1 MGSSQWR
8 YKMEDIRRILVA
20 ACTAFVLLAWET
32 APGVGASF
40 REAPPTHGLF
50 QATAYT
56 LCGGEWQLGGEIGF
70 HLLAQEYGTSSLSV
84 EYGLA
89 PWFQMGI
96 SLGHSM
102 TAMTY
107 SASAKLRL
115 HLGEGFDLGLPF
127 GIGFQD
133 QEYGIL
139 FGYLQGGVVA
149 SVRMG
154 EFTLHGG
161 MDAGF
166 TRKEGGFFYN
176 PWASVDLDI
185 LPNLKVVGELALR
198 PLSAAV
204 GTWLRLF
211 PFLDVKIA
219 LAAPALSLTLG
230 LYLRL

>member
-1 MGSSQWR
+1 M
-8 YKMEDIRRILVA
+8 RRDKERLAVLGVIVGLVA
-20 ACTAFVLLAWET
+20 GITSLGSA
-32 APGVGASF
+32 ASF
-40 REAPPTHGLF
+40 REVPPTIG
-50 QATAYT
+50 AYT
-56 LCGGEWQLGGEIGF
+56 LRGGEWQIGGEMGF
-70 HLLAQEYGTSSLSV
+70 RLLAQEYLASSLSV

-96 SLGHSM
+96 SLGQSM
-102 TAMTY
+102 AVMTY
-107 SASAKLRL
+107 SASAKFRL

-133 QEYGIL
+133 QEYGTL

-149 SVRMG
+149 SIRMG
-154 EFTLHGG
+154 ELTLHGG
-161 MDAGF
+161 MAAGF
-166 TRKEGGFFYN
+166 TREGFFYN
-176 PWASVDLDI
+176 PWASADLDI
-185 LPNLKVVGELALR
+185 LPNLKAVGELALR